1 MPRSNVWLKKAFFS
15 LIRLDL
21 YREQA
26 PAPIHSMP
34 GKQKNRDLEDALTV
48 SQAIGPVPVS
58 VVERDSEL
66 KSTADAG
73 D

>member
-1 MPRSNVWLKKAFFS
+1 MSRTRAKIECVVEKKRFS
-15 LIRLDL
+15 PLIRLDL

-48 SQAIGPVPVS
+48 SQAIGSLVP
-58 VVERDSEL
+58 
-66 KSTADAG
+66 G

>member
-1 MPRSNVWLKKAFFS
+1 MSRTRAKIECVVEKALFYS
-15 LIRLDL
+15 SSILCQ
-21 YREQA
+21 EQA

-48 SQAIGPVPVS
+48 SQAIGSLVP
-58 VVERDSEL
+58 
-66 KSTADAG
+66 G